1 MAVEELAST
10 TMVELWVLV
19 VKAVEQEAGIQM
31 EEILL
36 EMDQEPME
44 GPTLEAV
51 VLVHSQTQ
59 IRTPEVL
66 VALVS

>member
-1 MAVEELAST
+1 MAVEELVST
-10 TMVELWVLV
+10 TMVELRVLA
-19 VKAVEQEAGIQM
+19 VKAVAQEAEIQM

-36 EMDQEPME
+36 ELGQEPME

-51 VLVHSQTQ
+51 VLVQPQTQ
-59 IRTPEVL
+59 LRTTEGL